1 MAVTTEGLEYMPLEG
16 RLGSATMD
24 GSNAIGATPEDV
36 RSGDRAA
43 LQAVVDRRGPAV
55 IAFCT
60 QVCGPHDATR
70 AGAEAFARFR
80 AALRDAPDLRGL
92 NPETLLRGAT
102 RHAAASMA
110 RAPVGPPPHG
120 KLRSRGTQTC
130 VHVPTMLA
138 ARANGALGE
147 RDLERLARHLDRCE
161 RCSAI
166 ASIFHRAELSYQ
178 DPPFDTLGSDT
189 SSVLVDA
196 LEAVP
201 MQTIGIAPAPLAGAS
216 VGETLDGAFGHL
228 PDLEDEV
235 PLEVIAAPE
244 AEPVADEP
252 ALEEPVAEE
261 AEVTE
266 LEVTELEAEEL
277 EAIADDADE
286 LEVEHVDAPADELE
300 PEALAAEPLP
310 EAAPDV
316 DELGETMEWDS
327 VVPLPDDDYD
337 AAPVAAPPAGG
348 RARRSRGALVALPML
363 VVAAAVTGA
372 LFVAGVFGGND
383 ATPPQVGTR
392 PPVAI
397 EKPVLTPLPVTV
409 AASPAASPATAPSAG
424 AAAPATPTTPEDTT
438 LP

>member
-1 MAVTTEGLEYMPLEG
+1 MAVTTEGLEYMPLDG
-16 RLGSATMD
+16 RLGSAAMD
-24 GSNAIGATPEDV
+24 GSNVTGATPEGV

-43 LQAVVDRRGPAV
+43 LQAVVERRGPAV

-80 AALRDAPDLRGL
+80 AAVRDAPDLTGL
-92 NPETLLRGAT
+92 DPEVLLRGAT

-110 RAPVGPPPHG
+110 RVPVGPPPHG

-130 VHVPTMLA
+130 EHVPTMLA

-161 RCSAI
+161 RCDAM
-166 ASIFHRAELSYQ
+166 AEIFHRAELGYQ
-178 DPPFDTLGSDT
+178 DPPFDTLGTDT
-189 SSVLVDA
+189 SSVLLDA

-201 MQTIGIAPAPLAGAS
+201 MQTIGTAPAPSAGAPA
-216 VGETLDGAFGHL
+216 GEALEGAFGHL

-235 PLEVIAAPE
+235 PIVVVAAPE
-244 AEPVADEP
+244 PEPV
-252 ALEEPVAEE
+252 V
-261 AEVTE
+261 
-266 LEVTELEAEEL
+266 EEL
-277 EAIADDADE
+277 EATQPGEDVEEPEAEAEADGEEPAAVA
-286 LEVEHVDAPADELE
+286 VEHVDEPAEELE

-310 EAAPDV
+310 EAAPET

-327 VVPLPDDDYD
+327 VVPLPEDVD
-337 AAPVAAPPAGG
+337 AMPVAAPLEGG
-348 RARRSRGALVALPML
+348 RERRSGRGALVALPML
-363 VVAAAVTGA
+363 VIAAAVAGA
-372 LFVAGVFGGND
+372 LFLAGVFGGND

-392 PPVAI
+392 PPVAVQ
-397 EKPVLTPLPVTV
+397 KPVLTPLPVTV
-409 AASPAASPATAPSAG
+409 AKPAPSA
-424 AAAPATPTTPEDTT
+424 AADPSASATAPATPTTPEGTT